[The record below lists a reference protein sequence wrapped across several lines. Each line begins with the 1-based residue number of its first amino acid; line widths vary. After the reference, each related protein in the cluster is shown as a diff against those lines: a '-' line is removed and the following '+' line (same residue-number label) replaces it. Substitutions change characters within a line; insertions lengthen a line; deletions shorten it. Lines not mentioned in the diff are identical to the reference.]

1 MMEDRLLDSTVK
13 FEDSSLEG
21 GLRPQNLSGYI
32 GQKTVV
38 DNIKIYIEAAKKN
51 DRQLDHLLLAGPPGL
66 GKTTLSQIV
75 ANEMG
80 VKIFITSGPAIE
92 KKGDLAGLLTSLK
105 EKDVLFIDEIHRL
118 NASVEESLYSAME
131 DFFFDIMLGEGAH
144 AKSMRLPIE
153 PFTLIGATTKTGSLS
168 SPLRDRFQIVFRMD
182 YYSVEELKKIVERSS
197 EILGI
202 KTSAEGS
209 LEIAR
214 RSRGTPRIANR
225 ILKRIR
231 DFAEIKGDG
240 TIDLAITKYALDQ
253 MEIDEDGLDQMDRT
267 ILLTIIESFNG
278 GPVGVES
285 IAASVSEEKRTLEEV
300 YEPYL
305 IKSGFI
311 ARTQKGR
318 IITAKALEKFGIDK
332 TSQGKLF

>member
-1 MMEDRLLDSTVK
+1 MEDRLLDSTVK

>member
-1 MMEDRLLDSTVK
+1 MEDRLVGSEIK

-38 DNIKIYIEAAKKN
+38 DNIKIYIEAAKRN

-66 GKTTLSQIV
+66 RKTTLSQIV

-202 KTSAEGS
+202 KTSSEGA

-214 RSRGTPRIANR
+214 RARGTPRIANR

-240 TIDLAITKYALDQ
+240 TIGLDITRYALDQ

-267 ILLTIIESFNG
+267 ILLTIIESFNC

-311 ARTQKGR
+311 ARTPKGR
-318 IITAKALEKFGIDK
+318 VVTKKTLEKFGIEN
-332 TSQGKLF
+332 TFQGKLF

>member
-1 MMEDRLLDSTVK
+1 MEDRIVDSTVIL
-13 FEDSSLEG
+13 DDTSLEG

-32 GQKTVV
+32 GQKTIV
-38 DNIKIYIEAAKKN
+38 DNIKIYMEAAKRN

-118 NASVEESLYSAME
+118 NAAVEESLYSAME

-168 SPLRDRFQIVFRMD
+168 NPLRDRFQIVFRMD
-182 YYSVEELKKIVERSS
+182 YYSVEELQKIVERSS
-197 EILGI
+197 EILDI
-202 KTSAEGS
+202 KTSTEGAH
-209 LEIAR
+209 EIAR
-214 RSRGTPRIANR
+214 RARGTPRIANR

-231 DFAEIKGDG
+231 DFAQIKGNG
-240 TIDLAITKYALDQ
+240 TIDLDITRYALNQ

-267 ILLTIIESFNG
+267 ILMTIIDSFNG
-278 GPVGVES
+278 GPVGVEAIS
-285 IAASVSEEKRTLEEV
+285 ASVSEEKRTIEEV
-300 YEPYL
+300 YEPFL

-311 ARTQKGR
+311 ARTPKGR
-318 IITAKALEKFGIDK
+318 IITKKALEKFGIDK
-332 TSQGKLF
+332 TFQGRLF

>member
-1 MMEDRLLDSTVK
+1 MMEDRLVGSEVK

-32 GQKTVV
+32 GQKTVI
-38 DNIKIYIEAAKKN
+38 DNIKIYIEAAKRN

-202 KTSAEGS
+202 KTSSEGA

-214 RSRGTPRIANR
+214 RARGTPRIANR

-231 DFAEIKGDG
+231 DFAKIKGDG
-240 TIDLAITKYALDQ
+240 TIGLDITRYALDQ

-267 ILLTIIESFNG
+267 ILLTIIESFNC

-311 ARTQKGR
+311 ARTPKGR
-318 IITAKALEKFGIDK
+318 VVTKKTLEKFGIEN
-332 TSQGKLF
+332 TFQGKLF

>member
-1 MMEDRLLDSTVK
+1 MEDRLVGSEIK

-38 DNIKIYIEAAKKN
+38 DNIKIYIEAAKRN

-202 KTSAEGS
+202 KTSSEGA

-214 RSRGTPRIANR
+214 RARGTPRIANR

-240 TIDLAITKYALDQ
+240 TIGLDITRYALDQ

-267 ILLTIIESFNG
+267 ILLTIIESFNC

-311 ARTQKGR
+311 ARTPKGR
-318 IITAKALEKFGIDK
+318 VVTKKTLEKFGIEN
-332 TSQGKLF
+332 TFQGKLF

>member
-1 MMEDRLLDSTVK
+1 MEDRILDSQIN
-13 FEDSSLEG
+13 FDDSSLEG

-32 GQKTVV
+32 GQKTIV
-38 DNIKIYIEAAKKN
+38 DNIKVYMEAAKKN
-51 DRQLDHLLLAGPPGL
+51 SRQLDHLLLAGPPGL

-182 YYSVEELKKIVERSS
+182 YYSVEELQKIVERSS
-197 EILGI
+197 EILSI
-202 KTSAEGS
+202 KTSTEGAH
-209 LEIAR
+209 EIAR

-231 DFAEIKGDG
+231 DFAQIKGNG
-240 TIDLAITKYALDQ
+240 TIDLDITRYALNQ

-267 ILLTIIESFNG
+267 ILMTIIDSFNG
-278 GPVGVES
+278 GPVGVEAIS
-285 IAASVSEEKRTLEEV
+285 ASVSEEKRTIEEV
-300 YEPYL
+300 YEPFL

-311 ARTQKGR
+311 ARTPKGR
-318 IITAKALEKFGIDK
+318 IITKKALEKFGIDK
-332 TSQGKLF
+332 TFQGRLF

>member
-1 MMEDRLLDSTVK
+1 MMEDRLVGSEIK

-38 DNIKIYIEAAKKN
+38 DNIKIYIEAAKRN

-202 KTSAEGS
+202 KTSSEGA

-240 TIDLAITKYALDQ
+240 TIGLEITRYALDQ

-267 ILLTIIESFNG
+267 ILLTIIESFNC

-305 IKSGFI
+305 IKAGFI

-318 IITAKALEKFGIDK
+318 VVTKKALEKFGIEN

>member
-1 MMEDRLLDSTVK
+1 MEDRLVGSEIK
-13 FEDSSLEG
+13 FEESSLEG

-38 DNIKIYIEAAKKN
+38 ENIKIYIEAAKRN

-182 YYSVEELKKIVERSS
+182 YYSVEELKRIVERSS

-202 KTSAEGS
+202 KTSSEGA

-214 RSRGTPRIANR
+214 RARGTPRIANR

-240 TIDLAITKYALDQ
+240 TIGLDITRYALDQ

-267 ILLTIIESFNG
+267 ILLTIIESFNC

-318 IITAKALEKFGIDK
+318 VVTKKALEKFGIENNF
-332 TSQGKLF
+332 QGKLF

>member
-1 MMEDRLLDSTVK
+1 MEDRILDSGAGQD
-13 FEDSSLEG
+13 EISLEG
-21 GLRPQNLSGYI
+21 GLRPQNLAGYI
-32 GQKTVV
+32 GQKTIV
-38 DNIKIYIEAAKKN
+38 DNIKVYMEAARKDN
-51 DRQLDHLLLAGPPGL
+51 RQLDHLLLAGPPGL

-182 YYSVEELKKIVERSS
+182 YYSVEELQKIVERSS
-197 EILGI
+197 EILNI
-202 KTSAEGS
+202 KTSTEGAH
-209 LEIAR
+209 EIAR

-231 DFAEIKGDG
+231 DFAQIKGNG
-240 TIDLAITKYALDQ
+240 TIDLEITRYALNQ

-267 ILLTIIESFNG
+267 ILMTIIDSFNG
-278 GPVGVES
+278 GPVGVEAIS
-285 IAASVSEEKRTLEEV
+285 ASVSEEKRTIEEV

-311 ARTQKGR
+311 ARTPKGR
-318 IITAKALEKFGIDK
+318 IITKKTLEKFGIDK
-332 TSQGKLF
+332 TFQGRLF